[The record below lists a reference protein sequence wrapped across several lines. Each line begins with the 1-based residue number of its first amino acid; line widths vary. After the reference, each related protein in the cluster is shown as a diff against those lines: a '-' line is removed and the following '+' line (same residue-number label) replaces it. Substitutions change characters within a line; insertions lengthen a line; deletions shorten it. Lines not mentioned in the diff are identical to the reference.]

1 MSAIMRK
8 LYACLLFLTVACCA
22 TAQTTIYA
30 RFTTY
35 ENLVLKSDGTTSSTP
50 LITATSID
58 PTNPEFIKLTTFT
71 QNVVQTL
78 NIGSQSSGAGAGKI
92 TFNPFVFTRPVDGIS
107 GRLFSQCASGTPFR
121 TIEIFFTDASNR
133 IMSEQLYKLVAVKT
147 SSWSSASCA
156 ADCPS
161 VIENISM
168 VYGGQIDLVY
178 KAGDKYLSAPIING
192 WNAVQN
198 VADFDPNSVI
208 K

>member
-1 MSAIMRK
+1 MKK
-8 LYACLLFLTVACCA
+8 LYTCFIFLTLAYCA

-35 ENLVLKSDGTTSSTP
+35 ENLVLKSDGTTSTSP
-50 LITATSID
+50 RVTATSID
-58 PTNPEFIKLTTFT
+58 PTNLEFLKLTTFT

-78 NIGSQSSGAGAGKI
+78 NIGSQSTGAGAGKI
-92 TFNPFVFTRPVDGIS
+92 AFNPFVFTRQLDGIS
-107 GRLFSQCASGTPFR
+107 GRLFSQCASGTPFQ
-121 TIEIFFTDASNR
+121 TVEIFFTDASNR

-147 SSWSSASCA
+147 ISWSSASCTS
-156 ADCPS
+156 DCPS

-168 VYGGQIDLVY
+168 QYGGQMDLIY

-192 WNAVQN
+192 WNAIQN
-198 VADFDPNSVI
+198 ISDFDPNSII